1 MLEISR
7 CFCFLFVDRTLL
19 KVTEIEFREFNLELT
34 MVSQVLRAMFVGSGV
49 LWAIVFAY
57 RQLDVKLEITVK
69 LNEQLSKWQR
79 ELIKGQVRMDE
90 KEFKKVN

>member
-1 MLEISR
+1 
-7 CFCFLFVDRTLL
+7 
-19 KVTEIEFREFNLELT
+19 
-34 MVSQVLRAMFVGSGV
+34 MVSQALRAMFMWSAV

-69 LNEQLSKWQR
+69 LNKQLNKWQR
-79 ELIKGQVRMDE
+79 ELIKGQIRMDE